1 MEKVSIRGFAR
12 VSKAMGFFGIGKSMF
27 YDRVK
32 RGLLPGIVHIGGAAL
47 VLEDEMAE
55 VAIAL
60 AAGLPDS
67 DVVALVQRQC
77 AARQARAAALRE
89 VAQ

>member
-1 MEKVSIRGFAR
+1 MEKVSSRGFAR
-12 VSKAMGFFGIGKSMF
+12 VSKAMGYFGIGRSAF

-32 RGLLPGIVHIGGAAL
+32 RGLLPGIVHIGGAAVL
-47 VLEDEMAE
+47 LEDEMTE

-67 DVVALVQRQC
+67 DVFTLVQRQITER
-77 AARQARAAALRE
+77 ARRAVALRK
-89 VAQ
+89 AA